1 MLDLGITFS
10 AQKFDMND
18 LRRKSDRTL
27 ADLAGGVQAIARQD
41 KDKDKDKALQGTAGP
56 VAPVTVKVDGSAL

>member
-41 KDKDKDKALQGTAGP
+41 KDKALQGTAGP

>member
-41 KDKDKDKALQGTAGP
+41 KDKDKALQGTAGP